1 MALKT
6 KSSPAKA
13 RKSSMFM
20 EFFQRLVKSWSA
32 KIGLF
37 LMLFIILAC
46 LIGPYL
52 TGYDLNWQDQSLMRA
67 GPPVEHIL
75 GCDTL
80 GRDMLTRLLYGGRY
94 SLMMGILSA
103 VLGAILGI
111 AVGLVAGYF
120 GGFTETIIMRFMDV
134 WSSLPGMLLCILVS
148 AAMGNGFMATVIAL
162 TIGSI
167 PGGARMTRGQVLSE
181 RSREYIEAAESIN
194 CSKLS
199 IMFKHLLPNVI
210 QPSIVIT
217 TMSVGS
223 TINMAASLSYIGL
236 GIQPPAPE
244 WGAMLADG
252 KGYIL
257 TNPHLIAV
265 PGIAIA
271 LTVLAINLLGDGLRD
286 ALDPKLRG

>member
-67 GPPVEHIL
+67 GPSVEHIL

>member
-1 MALKT
+1 MAPTMGKNPVKIKKT
-6 KSSPAKA
+6 
-13 RKSSMFM
+13 SMFT
-20 EFFQRLVKSWSA
+20 EFCLRLTKSWSA
-32 KIGLF
+32 KVGLL
-37 LMLFIILAC
+37 LMLFIVLAC

-52 TGYDLNWQDQSLMRA
+52 TGYDLNWQNQTLMRA
-67 GPPVEHIL
+67 APSAQHIL

-94 SLMMGILSA
+94 SLMIGILSA
-103 VLGAILGI
+103 ILGAVLGI

-120 GGFTETIIMRFMDV
+120 GGMTETIIMRFMDV

-148 AAMGNGFMATVIAL
+148 AAMGNGFVATVIAL

-194 CSKLS
+194 CSKVS
-199 IMFKHLLPNVI
+199 IMFRHLLPNVI

-236 GIQPPAPE
+236 GIQPPSPE

-257 TNPHLIAV
+257 TDPHLIAV
-265 PGIAIA
+265 PGVAIA

>member
-1 MALKT
+1 MALKM
-6 KSSPAKA
+6 KKEPIKV
-13 RKSSMFM
+13 RKSSMFV
-20 EFFQRLVKSWSA
+20 EFCQRLTKSWSA

-46 LIGPYL
+46 LIGPYF

-67 GPPVEHIL
+67 GPSAEHIL

-252 KGYIL
+252 KGYIM
-257 TNPHLIAV
+257 TDPHLIAV

>member
-1 MALKT
+1 MALKM
-6 KSSPAKA
+6 KKEPVKV
-13 RKSSMFM
+13 RKSSMFL
-20 EFFQRLVKSWSA
+20 EFCQRLTKSWSA

-46 LIGPYL
+46 VIGPYF

-67 GPPVEHIL
+67 APSAKHIL

-94 SLMMGILSA
+94 SLLMGILSA

-111 AVGLVAGYF
+111 AIGLVAGYF

-236 GIQPPAPE
+236 GIQPPSPE

>member
-1 MALKT
+1 
-6 KSSPAKA
+6 
-13 RKSSMFM
+13 
-20 EFFQRLVKSWSA
+20 
-32 KIGLF
+32 
-37 LMLFIILAC
+37 
-46 LIGPYL
+46 
-52 TGYDLNWQDQSLMRA
+52 
-67 GPPVEHIL
+67 
-75 GCDTL
+75 
-80 GRDMLTRLLYGGRY
+80 
-94 SLMMGILSA
+94 
-103 VLGAILGI
+103 
-111 AVGLVAGYF
+111 
-120 GGFTETIIMRFMDV
+120 MRFMDV

-167 PGGARMTRGQVLSE
+167 PGGARMTRGQVLAE

-236 GIQPPAPE
+236 GIQPPSPE